1 VKSRWAIS
9 AAMVRFFFER
19 TLLLLAVAC
28 DELVDV
34 VVVVDV
40 VMLLAML
47 SVREVSTRRVSVR
60 SGLRDRSLGLERPVT
75 MYDG

>member
-19 TLLLLAVAC
+19 ALLLLAVAC

-34 VVVVDV
+34 VVVV

-60 SGLRDRSLGLERPVT
+60 SGLRERTLGLERAVT